1 MIFNDSILIKNLL
14 VVSLRKKWGVYWFIC
29 LEGPKAVW
37 LASGTVGSRDSNNID
52 KIHLT
57 SAFLSAGFF
66 IGMLCTSFSL
76 LLQFAISQGKRSYLV
91 KYLHLFPQKEI
102 WPWMSLEH
110 FPCVREVGWVG
121 ERGGNPWLTVLSET
135 NRIKEAEVPKEKVA
149 GQCQKNRYLLSLQTR
164 LSGYTVIHSTFT
176 FRLFLGLVG
185 RYYVV
190 INILILYTFISLD
203 YISISGITGWRDVGI
218 WHMVKC
224 LQGVCSSV
232 HSQWQL
238 MGLLFSHPQGGL
250 WILVS

>member
-14 VVSLRKKWGVYWFIC
+14 VVSLRKKWGVYWFIY

-66 IGMLCTSFSL
+66 IGTLCTSFSL

-110 FPCVREVGWVG
+110 FPCVREGGWVG
-121 ERGGNPWLTVLSET
+121 ERGDPLIDSTVRNKQNKGSWGPQ
-135 NRIKEAEVPKEKVA
+135 RKGCRAVPKEP
-149 GQCQKNRYLLSLQTR
+149 
-164 LSGYTVIHSTFT
+164 I
-176 FRLFLGLVG
+176 
-185 RYYVV
+185 
-190 INILILYTFISLD
+190 
-203 YISISGITGWRDVGI
+203 
-218 WHMVKC
+218 
-224 LQGVCSSV
+224 SSV
-232 HSQWQL
+232 TANSL
-238 MGLLFSHPQGGL
+238 V
-250 WILVS
+250 WIHCN